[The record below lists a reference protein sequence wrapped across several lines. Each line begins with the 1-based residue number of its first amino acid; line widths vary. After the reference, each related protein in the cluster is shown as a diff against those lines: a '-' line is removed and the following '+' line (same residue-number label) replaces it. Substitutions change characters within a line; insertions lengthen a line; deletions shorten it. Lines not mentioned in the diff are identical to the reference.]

1 MPDAHLHNIVLD
13 SEGYLEDLNDW
24 TPAVADQLAHAEQL
38 SLTQAHWEIIQ
49 ELRTFYQKTDTS
61 PAMRPLVKLVKD
73 RWGPEKGNSIYL
85 MQLFG
90 ESPAKNA
97 AKIAG
102 LPRPTNC
109 L

>member
-1 MPDAHLHNIVLD
+1 MQLDQDGFLADLDAWSLEVACKLAKNDGVNLTEEHISIIVLLRD
-13 SEGYLEDLNDW
+13 YYER
-24 TPAVADQLAHAEQL
+24 
-38 SLTQAHWEIIQ
+38 TQV
-49 ELRTFYQKTDTS
+49 S
-61 PAMRPLVKLVKD
+61 PAMRVFVKLVKEHK
-73 RWGPEKGNSIYL
+73 GPTSGNSIYL

-97 AKIAG
+97 AKWAG

>member
-1 MPDAHLHNIVLD
+1 MQLDQDGFLADLDTWSLEVAHRLAEIDGATLTDDHISIIVLLRD
-13 SEGYLEDLNDW
+13 YYKK
-24 TPAVADQLAHAEQL
+24 
-38 SLTQAHWEIIQ
+38 TQV
-49 ELRTFYQKTDTS
+49 S
-61 PAMRPLVKLVKD
+61 PAMRVFVKLVKEHK
-73 RWGPEKGNSIYL
+73 GSTTGNSIYL

-97 AKIAG
+97 AKWAG